1 LNIAVGGGGA
11 RHEGA
16 GLRVAVIGAGMAGLA
31 CARALEQAGAQVVVF
46 DKGRGV
52 GGRLATRT
60 TPWGGFDHG
69 AQYFTVQTSAFDPVV
84 AGWAAAGLITPWQGR
99 LVALSSGRL
108 IERTLSAQRF
118 VGRPGMQSL
127 PDHLARGLDVRLL
140 VPIDR
145 LSRTAAGWRLID
157 TAGGTVGLSTFDA
170 VCLAVPSPQAT
181 QLLRGVSALADACA
195 SVAWEP
201 CWATLV
207 ALERPCGVE
216 FDGAFVNDDPILG
229 WIARDSTKPD
239 RPLTDG
245 VGERW
250 VLHAR
255 PRWSREYLDMPEDEV
270 AHWMLRAF
278 VARLGRVLVQP
289 RAISLLWPCATPSNP
304 LAQACL
310 WDPRQRVG
318 AAGDWCGGPRVEGAW
333 LSGLALA
340 AAVTAAVMA

>member
-1 LNIAVGGGGA
+1 M
-11 RHEGA
+11 EGDA
-16 GLRVAVIGAGMAGLA
+16 DRPDGSGLRVAVIGAGIAGLA
-31 CARALEQAGAQVVVF
+31 CARALEQAGARVVVYE
-46 DKGRGV
+46 KGRGV
-52 GGRLATRT
+52 GGRLASRT

-84 AGWAAAGLITPWQGR
+84 AGWAAGGVIAPWQGR
-99 LVALSSGRL
+99 LVALSSGRT
-108 IERTLSAQRF
+108 IESTLTTQRF
-118 VGRPGMQSL
+118 VGQPGMQAL

-140 VPIDR
+140 VPIER

-157 TAGGTVGLSTFDA
+157 TAGGAVGLSTFDA
-170 VCLAVPSPQAT
+170 VCLAVPSPQAA
-181 QLLRGVSALADACA
+181 QLLRGISPLAERCA
-195 SVAWEP
+195 AVAWEP

-207 ALERPCGVE
+207 ALGQPCEAG

-229 WIARDSTKPD
+229 WIARDSTKPA
-239 RPLTDG
+239 RPRTDG
-245 VGERW
+245 VAERW

-255 PRWSREYLDMPEDEV
+255 PRWSREYLEMPEDEV

-278 VARLGRVLVQP
+278 GARLGGALIQP
-289 RAISLLWPCATPSNP
+289 RAIALSWPCATPINP

-310 WDPRQRVG
+310 WDPHQRVG